1 MWQRIRKFFK
11 DSETI
16 FWARLQM
23 AVAAIIATL
32 ATIDP
37 MLFSD
42 YVPAGYLPIY
52 IFISGIVTEFARRLR
67 DRELGK

>member
-1 MWQRIRKFFK
+1 MWQRIRAFFK

-23 AVAAIIATL
+23 AVAAVVSVV

-37 MLFSD
+37 TLFAA
-42 YVPAGYLPIY
+42 YVPVKYLPIY
-52 IFISGIVTEFARRLR
+52 VFVSGVITELARRSRANL
-67 DRELGK
+67 

>member
-1 MWQRIRKFFK
+1 MWQRTRAFFK

-23 AVAAIIATL
+23 AVAAIVAVV

-37 MLFSD
+37 SLFAS
-42 YVPAGYLPIY
+42 YVPAEYLPIY
-52 IFISGIVTEFARRLR
+52 LFVSGVITEMARRSRANL
-67 DRELGK
+67 